1 MTLPIYQHPSTTVLV
16 DDSASFLDSLRF
28 QLGDHL
34 PCKTFDDAIAAI
46 AWLRAH
52 SRASVPPNFFSPGVD
67 AFADQPLNVALHVE
81 RVCKLATDPQR
92 FATPSVLVVDYS
104 MPGMN
109 GVQVCE
115 AVRDLPCRR
124 ILLTGAADE
133 RIAIDAF
140 NRGLIDLYIRKSDH
154 DALERLENELQ
165 ALQRRYFLE
174 QAAPLRG
181 LLPLHGYGF
190 IDDPAI
196 VALVGQLM
204 ERHDV
209 VEYFL
214 VHAPTGFLMLD
225 REGKSWLLVV
235 ETVQSMQAHLEMAYD
250 SGAPPSL
257 LEALEQRLIIPDFSA
272 GDGMYSPAFGKDW
285 FRYTAPARI
294 CEGRQRYY
302 WAMFE
307 SRPGCV
313 REGPVSFAEYL
324 RGKPQA

>member
-28 QLGDHL
+28 QLGERL

-52 SRASVPPNFFSPGVD
+52 CRASVAPSFFSPGVD

-81 RVCKLATDPQR
+81 RICKLAGDPRR

-140 NRGLIDLYIRKSDH
+140 NRGLIDLYIRKSDP
-154 DALERLENELQ
+154 DALERLENELH

-196 VALVGQLM
+196 GALVGQLM
-204 ERHDV
+204 ERHHV
-209 VEYFL
+209 VEYFM

-225 REGKSWLLVV
+225 REGKSRLLVV
-235 ETVQSMQAHLEMAYD
+235 ETVQSMQAHLEMAHD

-257 LEALEQRLIIPDFSA
+257 LEALEQCLIIPDFSG

-307 SRPGCV
+307 SRPGCM
-313 REGPVSFAEYL
+313 RKDPVSFAAYL
-324 RGKPQA
+324 RDGH